1 MASWTLV
8 PCLVAL
14 RNELNELNPGRDKRS
29 DGTIGDRAHQDSS
42 SDHNPDE
49 TGETPYEDA
58 DSKNEVHALDAD
70 DTGPWPGGIDMGDI
84 TLEVARRHRTGL
96 DDRLQ
101 NIIYNRRIA
110 SRSWGWTWR
119 DYTGSNAHTEHAHFS
134 ARYTS
139 AQEASTRPWGLTARF
154 GTPKEIDVPLDTDQ
168 VTLTPDAAKA
178 LDNPTYPAGKK
189 VSGATLLQ
197 LALIHAC
204 RAEEKA
210 EKALA
215 ILQNTPPPAAARPA
229 TASAK
234 PAAAPKP
241 APVQDATK
249 AR

>member
-1 MASWTLV
+1 MADWILV

-49 TGETPYEDA
+49 TGDTPYEDA
-58 DSKNEVHALDAD
+58 DSRNEVHAFDGD
-70 DTGPWPGGIDMGDI
+70 DTGPWPGGINMGDI
-84 TLEVARRHRTGL
+84 VNEIVKRHRTGL

-101 NIIYNRRIA
+101 NVIYNRRIA

-154 GTPKEIDVPLDTDQ
+154 GTPKETDVPLDTDQ
-168 VTLTPDAAKA
+168 VTLTADTAKA
-178 LDNPTYPAGKK
+178 LDNPNYPAGKK

-204 RAEEKA
+204 RAEDKA
-210 EKALA
+210 DKALS
-215 ILQNTPPPAAARPA
+215 ILQNTPPPAAAKQ
-229 TASAK
+229 AK
-234 PAAAPKP
+234 PAAATQQTKP

-249 AR
+249 SR